1 MYTGGKLMEKEKKAI
16 YLDEEGNRRD
26 PNRKGH
32 PILCNAMSKRTG
44 ELCKNLARANGKC
57 RNHGG
62 NNTGP
67 KTKEGR
73 KKISET
79 IAKRNFKTG
88 EHVPIWFDMLDEEEQ
103 DIIATIPNDA
113 EPLLEQEIK
122 LTTIRERRMLGHIRA
137 LQDFIDSGQQDVSVQ
152 ESWKRQLKRDEDGE
166 EMITVRDDGSVQKA
180 SEMILSSKLVIK
192 EDPRRQLRDMEE
204 ALTRVQQH
212 KAKLIELRHKL
223 SEGNIEEEDGS
234 LKQLVSVIGKARNL
248 RVTQTTEVSSQ
259 E

>member
-1 MYTGGKLMEKEKKAI
+1 MEKEKKPI
-16 YLDEEGNRRD
+16 YIDEEGNRRD
-26 PNRKGH
+26 PNRRGH
-32 PILCNAMSKRTG
+32 PILCNAMSRRTG

-62 NNTGP
+62 NCTGP
-67 KTKEGR
+67 KTEAGKQRIREA
-73 KKISET
+73 T
-79 IAKRNFKTG
+79 FAAKFKTG
-88 EHVPIWFDMLDEEEQ
+88 EHVPIWFDMLDEKEQ
-103 DIIATIPNDA
+103 EVIATIPNDA

-122 LTTIRERRMLGHIRA
+122 LTTIRERRMLSHIRI
-137 LQDFIDSGQQDVSVQ
+137 LQDLIDGGQQDVSVQ
-152 ESWKRQLKRDEDGE
+152 ESWKRQLKRDQDGRE
-166 EMITVRDDGSVQKA
+166 LVTVRGDGSVQKA

-192 EDPRRQLRDMEE
+192 EDPRRQLKDMEE

-223 SEGNIEEEDGS
+223 SEGKIEEEDGS
-234 LKQLVSVIGKARNL
+234 LKQLVSIIGKARNL